1 MTTSSSASSESVISL
16 SAVQK
21 SENTSSNM
29 EVSAVTSSG
38 SGDKGRPQE
47 DDALSSLL
55 LMLKG
60 VNDED
65 DVVADQLEVTT
76 LTIEVG
82 LIL

>member
-1 MTTSSSASSESVISL
+1 MEMSVAS
-16 SAVQK
+16 
-21 SENTSSNM
+21 
-29 EVSAVTSSG
+29 SSG

-65 DVVADQLEVTT
+65 DVVADQLEVSAFRS
-76 LTIEVG
+76 G
-82 LIL
+82 LES

>member
-1 MTTSSSASSESVISL
+1 MTTLSSAESMTSFSSVQNSDSV
-16 SAVQK
+16 
-21 SENTSSNM
+21 SSNM
-29 EVSAVTSSG
+29 EMSVASSSG

-65 DVVADQLEVTT
+65 DVVADQLEV
-76 LTIEVG
+76 IASRSG
-82 LIL
+82 LES